1 MVIIMRS
8 NTKQS
13 TPVVI
18 IPLQGTEEIS
28 PKIIHHLQEML
39 AEDSCRVVNCDIV
52 HFTTGDAKAVLLDTV
67 RGADVYIIVDVG
79 NYGCSFRMFDRE
91 VTVSPDEHFQNLKR
105 TISAI
110 GGKAA
115 SITVISPLLYSSR
128 QDRRIARESLDC
140 AVALREL
147 ESIKVNNV
155 LAFDVHDNRVQNAI
169 PFTGFDDLYPI
180 YQVLKAIN
188 KCYPDIVYKEENAI
202 FVSPDFG
209 ATDRNYKYTNELGLD
224 MGIFYKRRS
233 RDKMENGSYV
243 VEAHKYIGPEV
254 SGKDVFIVDDIL
266 GSGKTMLDVVYKMNE
281 MNAKRVFLVCTFAV
295 FSSGMEIFNEAYEK
309 GLFTALFI
317 TNASYRR
324 PEIKNSPWY
333 REVDI
338 TKYIAYYIYCINQGE
353 SIAKIMDPHKK
364 IAQMLRKREQKD

>member
-110 GGKAA
+110 GGKE
-115 SITVISPLLYSSR
+115 PLCR
-128 QDRRIARESLDC
+128 Q
-140 AVALREL
+140 VQ
-147 ESIKVNNV
+147 
-155 LAFDVHDNRVQNAI
+155 VHI
-169 PFTGFDDLYPI
+169 PRGRLHSHQTHRLHCG
-180 YQVLKAIN
+180 
-188 KCYPDIVYKEENAI
+188 
-202 FVSPDFG
+202 
-209 ATDRNYKYTNELGLD
+209 R
-224 MGIFYKRRS
+224 
-233 RDKMENGSYV
+233 
-243 VEAHKYIGPEV
+243 
-254 SGKDVFIVDDIL
+254 
-266 GSGKTMLDVVYKMNE
+266 
-281 MNAKRVFLVCTFAV
+281 
-295 FSSGMEIFNEAYEK
+295 
-309 GLFTALFI
+309 
-317 TNASYRR
+317 
-324 PEIKNSPWY
+324 
-333 REVDI
+333 
-338 TKYIAYYIYCINQGE
+338 
-353 SIAKIMDPHKK
+353 
-364 IAQMLRKREQKD
+364 